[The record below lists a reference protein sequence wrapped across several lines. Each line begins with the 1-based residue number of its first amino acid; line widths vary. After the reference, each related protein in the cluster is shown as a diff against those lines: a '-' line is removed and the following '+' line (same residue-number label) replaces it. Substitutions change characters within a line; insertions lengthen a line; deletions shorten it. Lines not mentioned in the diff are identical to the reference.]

1 MYDLELIILTHRH
14 KLSLSLSIVITGACR
29 RSPERH
35 WSSWIWSLQNNNQKI
50 VGDGF
55 ADVVGENRLDM
66 ETSTNIENN
75 RLAAPGRID
84 RQTAPLDCSS
94 PILAPF
100 FMLLPLALQ
109 FSPDLK

>member
-1 MYDLELIILTHRH
+1 MPVTYYAYPSALTSKNKIHCNLTLKITLQNSNFIDSIERMYDLELIILTHRH

-55 ADVVGENRLDM
+55 ADVVGENRLGM
-66 ETSTNIENN
+66 FNY
-75 RLAAPGRID
+75 LGA
-84 RQTAPLDCSS
+84 
-94 PILAPF
+94 
-100 FMLLPLALQ
+100 
-109 FSPDLK
+109 